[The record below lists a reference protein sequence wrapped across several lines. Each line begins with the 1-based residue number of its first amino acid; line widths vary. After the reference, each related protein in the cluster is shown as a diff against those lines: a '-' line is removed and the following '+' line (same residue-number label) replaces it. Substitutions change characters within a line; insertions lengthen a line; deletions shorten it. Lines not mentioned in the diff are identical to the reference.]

1 MYFKQKRN
9 ILNRKTNKINHIPAT
24 HQIGFKIKQ
33 LRNSKNIPQLEL
45 AEQLNISQS
54 CLSSIENGET
64 DKIDFLLM
72 QKVCEVF
79 KINPEFFFENQQ
91 NNTYNIHENKGTITN
106 NHYGDVYQ
114 CPNEVINEI
123 SKLIHNFQK
132 SN

>member
-1 MYFKQKRN
+1 MIFKRKRN
-9 ILNRKTNKINHIPAT
+9 IRNRKTNKLKYMPAT

-33 LRNSKNIPQLEL
+33 LRNSKNISQIEL

-79 KINPEFFFENQQ
+79 KIKPEFFFENQQ
-91 NNTYNIHENKGTITN
+91 NNTHNIHENKGMNTHN
-106 NHYGDVYQ
+106 NYENVYQ
-114 CPNEVINEI
+114 CPNEVINTI
-123 SKLIHNFQK
+123 SKLIHNYQK